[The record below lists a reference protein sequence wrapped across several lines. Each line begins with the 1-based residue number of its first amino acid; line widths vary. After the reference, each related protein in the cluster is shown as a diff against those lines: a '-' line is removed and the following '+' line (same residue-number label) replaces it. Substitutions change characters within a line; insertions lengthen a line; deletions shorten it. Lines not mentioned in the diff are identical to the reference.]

1 MKKDKKI
8 TLLESAC
15 LLMCVQ
21 LLSRAQPSVTLMD
34 CSLPGSSVR
43 GIFQTR
49 ILEWVALF
57 SSRGSPD
64 PGIEATS
71 PALKAD
77 SLVLSHLG
85 SLCLLIHAH

>member
-21 LLSRAQPSVTLMD
+21 LLSRAQPFVTLMD

-43 GIFQTR
+43 G
-49 ILEWVALF
+49 F
-57 SSRGSPD
+57 SRQEYWSGLPFSP
-64 PGIEATS
+64 PGDLLTQG
-71 PALKAD
+71 LKP
-77 SLVLSHLG
+77 HL
-85 SLCLLIHAH
+85 LH